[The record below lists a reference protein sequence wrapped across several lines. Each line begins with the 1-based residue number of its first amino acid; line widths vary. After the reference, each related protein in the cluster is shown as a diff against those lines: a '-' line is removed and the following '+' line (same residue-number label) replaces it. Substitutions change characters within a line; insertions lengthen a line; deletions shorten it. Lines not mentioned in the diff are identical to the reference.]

1 MSFILRFKALFIT
14 LSILL
19 VVEVVLRLLPL
30 RYIMGAG
37 VFLTEHHRL
46 LAESAEPAF
55 DYVILGDSRSLSLMG
70 HAPTVTEPYSIFNFS
85 LPAMGPRYYKFF
97 IEKYFLNRKH
107 LPAAVIFAGDP
118 ALFMDTWNY
127 AYHDKNFVYSESPDE
142 SLIRYLWNRF
152 YRRIKG
158 LLAGDRRY
166 MPSGPDRD
174 DPMLWDAF
182 SHRYLHMFSAGE
194 LAQQMTGAERIFIVS
209 QAVPLFSYLYKY
221 REGIEQY
228 TLGLR
233 PELFQTVQKA
243 DYCASCAGVLRME
256 CHPQIPRIQD
266 NRLIELGLRQ
276 RYGQIN
282 LADRLKPELRLQF
295 LTVRDANIA
304 KHRERLESV
313 RPALINARRLA
324 DAVTARG
331 VKIVFV
337 SVPMIEDYA
346 GARYLKE
353 YAEQMEA
360 LKKEYGGMMEFLHF
374 PEPFYPKEL
383 FVEQVHY
390 ECPGSERLNAD
401 FYRDV
406 VPQILRF
413 APYSSDPDREK
424 VRGFPAGNLRDL

>member
-1 MSFILRFKALFIT
+1 MSFILRFKALFLT
-14 LSILL
+14 ILL
-19 VVEVVLRLLPL
+19 LLLIEGGLRLLPL

-46 LAESAEPAF
+46 LAEAESPAF
-55 DYVILGDSRSLSLMG
+55 DYVILGDSRSLSLLG
-70 HAPTVTEPYSIFNFS
+70 HAPTAEEPYSIYNFS

-97 IEKYFLNRKH
+97 IEKYFSGRKQ

-142 SLIRYLWNRF
+142 PLSRYLWNRF
-152 YRRIKG
+152 YRRIRG

-166 MPSGPDRD
+166 MPAGPDRD

-182 SHRYLHMFSAGE
+182 SHRYLHMFSASE
-194 LAQQMTGAERIFIVS
+194 LSRQMTGAERIFIVS
-209 QAVPLFSYLYKY
+209 QAVPLFSHLYKY

-233 PELFQTVQKA
+233 PELFRTVVKP
-243 DYCASCAGVLRME
+243 DYCDSCAGVLRME
-256 CHPQIPRIQD
+256 CHPRVPRIQD
-266 NRLIELGLRQ
+266 NQMIEAGLRK

-295 LTVRDANIA
+295 LTVREANIA

-313 RPALINARRLA
+313 RPALINARLLA

-331 VKIVFV
+331 VKIIFV
-337 SVPMIEDYA
+337 GVPMIDAYA
-346 GARYLKE
+346 GSLYLKE
-353 YAEQMEA
+353 YAIEMAA
-360 LKKEYGGMMEFLHF
+360 LKKEYNGMMEFLEF
-374 PEPFYPKEL
+374 PEPFYPVDL

-390 ECPGSERLNAD
+390 ECSGSERLNRD
-401 FYRDV
+401 FYDRV
-406 VPQILRF
+406 VPQIIRF
-413 APYSSDPDREK
+413 APYSTDPERAKIRAFAE
-424 VRGFPAGNLRDL
+424 F